1 MDAMSSTYLNAN
13 LAHFYD
19 MVRFSSTQATNTQE
33 VNQSSCFI
41 NLLCMFNISTITIK
55 IGPLVLPKDLYYTGS
70 FDINVNYWLVET
82 TAQAPMVLFGSFF
95 VAQNS

>member
-1 MDAMSSTYLNAN
+1 
-13 LAHFYD
+13 
-19 MVRFSSTQATNTQE
+19 
-33 VNQSSCFI
+33 
-41 NLLCMFNISTITIK
+41 MFNISTITIK

-95 VAQNS
+95 VAQDS